1 VVPDSTD
8 PAALAAAGL
17 ARSICA
23 RSVAPLVASWGAS
36 WDGVVPPSAGA
47 PFAAAGLLDP
57 VLPRGAAAEA
67 AREAGRASCAFGLAV
82 FGPSPLLVAAVLAG
96 AGEALVAVGTAYA
109 RDRVVFGRPLATMPV
124 QRFAFASCA
133 AGVEA
138 AVALVRRVAAA
149 SDAGSTVS
157 ALDQAALV
165 PYALDAAWA
174 AAEAALQVHGGYGYS
189 DEQPVSRMWREVVAA
204 RAAFARQ

>member
-17 ARSICA
+17 ARSIAA
-23 RSVAPLVASWGAS
+23 RSVAPLVASW
-36 WDGVVPPSAGA
+36 DGVVPSSAGA
-47 PFAAAGLLDP
+47 DFAAAGLLDP
-57 VLPRGAAAEA
+57 SLPRAAAAEA

-82 FGPSPLLVAAVLAG
+82 FGPAPLLVAAVLGG
-96 AGEALVAVGTAYA
+96 AGEALVDVGTAYA

-124 QRFAFASCA
+124 QRYAFASCA
-133 AGVEA
+133 AAVEA

-149 SDAGSTVS
+149 LDTASPVS
-157 ALDQAALV
+157 SLDQAALV

-204 RAAFARQ
+204 RAAYARQ